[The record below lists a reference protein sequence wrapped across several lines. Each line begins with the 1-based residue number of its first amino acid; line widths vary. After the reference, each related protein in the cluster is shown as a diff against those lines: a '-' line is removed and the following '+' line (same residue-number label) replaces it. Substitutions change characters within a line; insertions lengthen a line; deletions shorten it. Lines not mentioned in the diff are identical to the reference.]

1 MPIWEA
7 TSFLPWTYLDQ
18 LRPDPKKTIT
28 VKNMPT
34 PANKE
39 DLQHYLGMVTYIS
52 KFIPHFSQVAS
63 PLRALLEKDA
73 AWQWHH
79 EHEQSLQWLKELA
92 TSAPVLAYF
101 KLDRPIKL
109 SVDASSKGLG
119 AVILQD
125 DHPIAYASQSLTR
138 TQQQYAQIEKEMLA
152 VVFGC
157 TRFHDFIYRVND
169 FTVES
174 DHKPL
179 ETILKKPLCQAP
191 LCLQKMILTVQKY
204 SLNVIYRPGKELSLA
219 DTLSRTLQCKIFVA

>member
-1 MPIWEA
+1 
-7 TSFLPWTYLDQ
+7 
-18 LRPDPKKTIT
+18 
-28 VKNMPT
+28 MPT

-52 KFIPHFSQVAS
+52 KFISHFSQVAS

-92 TSAPVLAYF
+92 TSAPVLVYF
-101 KLDRPIKL
+101 KPDRPIKL

-125 DHPIAYASQSLTR
+125 DHPIAYASKSLTR
-138 TQQQYAQIEKEMLA
+138 TQYAQIEKEMLA

-169 FTVES
+169 VTVES

-179 ETILKKPLCQAP
+179 ETILKKPLCQVP
-191 LCLQKMILTVQKY
+191 LRLQKMILTVQKY
-204 SLNVIYRPGKELSLA
+204 SLNVIYCPGKELALA
-219 DTLSRTLQCKIFVA
+219 DTLSKALQYKIFVA